1 MLVVSSRTPIGDAR
15 AIEPVPGVE
24 LDGAVLA
31 LGALVTL
38 VVLTAALGALA
49 VRSPMRDRAPRRTP
63 LARLAARTGLSP
75 SGVLGVRIGL
85 EPGPGQAP
93 VRSSVFAVALGLTA
107 IVGVLVYTSSVQHLR
122 ETPAWIGVSFDDFI
136 YVNDQPNGIEIA
148 ETARTW
154 PEAEAAGHALFF
166 TPSLILGGDHDHS
179 PVLAF
184 STGPDAVEP
193 TVITGRAPAG
203 DDELL
208 LSPPMAGTL
217 GVEVGD
223 RIEAMLDLTQLTEG
237 AIQESDP
244 FSLDVVGIGPVPLG
258 DGNFDVGSAVT
269 VDGLVSHLP
278 DELRQQF
285 EAEPRTDFV
294 LIDRADGVTDDAI
307 HERFAAAGVPIDADW
322 PDGATY
328 AATLVGIDPT
338 STESAPDLLAGLMA
352 LMAGGVLAY
361 GVVVAVNRNGQ
372 DLAVARALGLTPRL
386 VRRTS
391 RWAAF
396 AFTTAALVVAVPVGV
411 VLGRVVWR
419 TYAEGLGV
427 VPDPVTT
434 EWELAALVVAA
445 LGLALLIGT
454 LAAHWQVRARAA
466 TELRSE

>member
-1 MLVVSSRTPIGDAR
+1 
-15 AIEPVPGVE
+15 
-24 LDGAVLA
+24 
-31 LGALVTL
+31 
-38 VVLTAALGALA
+38 
-49 VRSPMRDRAPRRTP
+49 
-63 LARLAARTGLSP
+63 
-75 SGVLGVRIGL
+75 
-85 EPGPGQAP
+85 
-93 VRSSVFAVALGLTA
+93 
-107 IVGVLVYTSSVQHLR
+107 
-122 ETPAWIGVSFDDFI
+122 
-136 YVNDQPNGIEIA
+136 
-148 ETARTW
+148 
-154 PEAEAAGHALFF
+154 
-166 TPSLILGGDHDHS
+166 
-179 PVLAF
+179 
-184 STGPDAVEP
+184 
-193 TVITGRAPAG
+193 
-203 DDELL
+203 
-208 LSPPMAGTL
+208 MAGTL